1 MVCLQVQCGVL
12 DTSEVKEAGTSP
24 CFIPHIQLEVVR
36 LIHLCPSMNVPIG
49 NNFGLSVSPGIGFGT
64 TGFTAGINAGIGYSD
79 GDFSIGAGVEWV
91 IIIGGWNASATYNG
105 VGVGYGLTYYG
116 KTQGPDGKSNAQRV
130 ANITAY

>member
-1 MVCLQVQCGVL
+1 M
-12 DTSEVKEAGTSP
+12 
-24 CFIPHIQLEVVR
+24 
-36 LIHLCPSMNVPIG
+36 PSMNVPIG

-79 GDFSIGAGVEWV
+79 GDFSIGAGVGVGDNHW
-91 IIIGGWNASATYNG
+91 GWNASATYNG

-130 ANITAY
+130 ANISDYWKGGSFAINNDMISIG